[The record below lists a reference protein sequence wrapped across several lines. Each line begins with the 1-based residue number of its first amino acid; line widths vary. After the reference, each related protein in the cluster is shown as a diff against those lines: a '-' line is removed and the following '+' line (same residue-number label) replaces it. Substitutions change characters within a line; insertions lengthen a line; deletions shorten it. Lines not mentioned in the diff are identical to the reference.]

1 VRVQLGK
8 FRGKSDLVYQD
19 CKKFCQLHIT
29 FSFVNKKIS
38 NIQNNMSDTDNKKDE
53 INSPECSRREFIIGG
68 AVAVGVPAIGVGAF
82 YCTYKMTGS
91 HPLRVGVVGT
101 GDEGQVL
108 LGAINPEFIE
118 VKSIADIRPYNL
130 YRAFYGDNYSPT
142 AIKVRPGL
150 NSVYGWSTESESR
163 KHIKVYTDYRELI
176 KNAKEDG
183 IEAIII
189 GLPLHLHHAAAV
201 CAMKAGLHVLTEKLM
216 GHSVAKCKEMAR
228 YAKQTN
234 KHLATGHQRH
244 YNILYQEAVDTI
256 RRGLIGNIHYIRAQW
271 HRNNAPGNDSW
282 QMPMPTEVKRT
293 DPQAQK
299 LTNELKSWTDRL
311 NKARGIEIE
320 EWSKKV
326 AQKKAQLA
334 DYVLA
339 TGGEYL
345 DQKIDTASSYG
356 YEDGKFAGGG
366 EVYERPAAEELLRWR
381 LWRRT
386 GGGLMVEL
394 GSHQLDAASIF
405 LAANNDLYL
414 DQINSNK
421 KRGEKIHPLKVHVS
435 ANRNLFKLDR
445 EANDHITTLVEFPA
459 PDYDPKTRA
468 GEKRKICVQY
478 STING
483 NGFGGYGEVV
493 YGTDGTLILTSEN
506 DSQIFRSGDSG
517 SKVTAKADAALDTQS
532 SGPAQ
537 TAVGGAAKL
546 EVSRGYREE
555 LEHWAWCVRVNP
567 DCKDALLQ
575 PRCTP
580 KIALGDSVIALV
592 TNIASDI
599 GKSVTFNEAWFDPDN
614 DATPEVEISQDES
627 SAINMQR
634 PEYTL

>member
-1 VRVQLGK
+1 MTD
-8 FRGKSDLVYQD
+8 KSD
-19 CKKFCQLHIT
+19 
-29 FSFVNKKIS
+29 
-38 NIQNNMSDTDNKKDE
+38 NNTNTNSDANVLSE
-53 INSPECSRREFIIGG
+53 LSRREFIVGG
-68 AVAVGVPAIGVGAF
+68 VVAVGVPAISTGAF
-82 YCTYKMTGS
+82 YFAYKMTGK
-91 HPLRVGVVGT
+91 HPIRVGVVGT

-108 LGAINPEFIE
+108 LGAINPEYIE
-118 VKSIADIRPYNL
+118 VKSIADIRPYNQ
-130 YRAFYGDNYSPT
+130 YRTFYGDCYSPT
-142 AIKVRPGL
+142 ALKVRPGL
-150 NSVYGWSTESESR
+150 NKVYGWDTESEAR
-163 KHIKVYTDYRELI
+163 RHIKVYTDYRELI
-176 KNAKEDG
+176 KNAKADG

-228 YAKQTN
+228 VAYETK

-282 QMPMPTEVKRT
+282 QMPMPAEIKRT
-293 DPQAQK
+293 DSLAQK
-299 LTNELKSWTDRL
+299 LNNELKSWTDRL
-311 NKARGIEIE
+311 NKARGVEIE

-326 AQKKAQLA
+326 AQKKAQIA
-334 DYVLA
+334 DHVLA
-339 TGGEYL
+339 SGGQYL
-345 DQKIDTASSYG
+345 QQNIESASNYG
-356 YEDGKFAGGG
+356 YEDGKFAGSG
-366 EVYERPAAEELLRWR
+366 EVYDRPAAEELLRWR

-414 DQINSNK
+414 DQNNSPK
-421 KRGEKIHPLKVHVS
+421 LRGEKVHPLRVHVS
-435 ANRNLFKLDR
+435 ANRNLFQLDR

-459 PDYDPKTRA
+459 PDYDPSTRA

-478 STING
+478 STVNG

-493 YGTDGTLILTSEN
+493 YGTDGTLILRSEN
-506 DSQIFRSGDSG
+506 ESEIFRSGDSG
-517 SKVTAKADAALDTQS
+517 GSKVAARADAALDTQS

-537 TAVGGAAKL
+537 TAVGGAAKA
-546 EVSRGYREE
+546 EVSRGYQEE
-555 LEHWAWCVRVNP
+555 LEHWAWCIRVNP
-567 DCKDALLQ
+567 DCRDEKLQ

-592 TNIASDI
+592 TNIASDT
-599 GKSVTFNEAWFDPDN
+599 GKSVTFNESWFDPLS
-614 DATPEVEISQDES
+614 DATPEVDVAQDNT
-627 SAINMQR
+627 AVINMQR
-634 PEYTL
+634 PEYSL